1 MMGTRSLI
9 GAVWPTG
16 AKCPLSPVEA
26 PTSVSPECKFLVAT
40 VTPTDPTEMAKLSE
54 MMFAMI
60 DAALKTG
67 DLLEFGYFPDR
78 TGGYAI
84 TRGEGKDQLRRVTAY
99 TPWIVADVREMVPH
113 ETGKEILRGVFKA
126 QVEAMNR

>member
-1 MMGTRSLI
+1 M
-9 GAVWPTG
+9 A
-16 AKCPLSPVEA
+16 
-26 PTSVSPECKFLVAT
+26 KFLNVWHYNNSAPW
-40 VTPTDPTEMAKLSE
+40 PTDPVEMTKLTE
-54 MMFAMI
+54 MMFTAI